1 MSLVGELNLHFNHL
15 SRLIGV
21 EVQVKVI
28 NVLVDVRELDDVVD
42 LGKLVLLRG
51 ILLQRELACEVSR
64 AVPERAE
71 IAEVEH
77 QAFKQDRR
85 DDNSDDGAQNMKHL
99 AFMQAHQVL
108 ESLGDVF
115 E

>member
-28 NVLVDVRELDDVVD
+28 DVLVDVRELDDVVD

-51 ILLQRELACEVSR
+51 VLLQRKLARKVGR

-71 IAEVEH
+71 VVEVEH
-77 QAFKQDRR
+77 QTFKQDRR
-85 DDNSDDGAQNMKHL
+85 DDDANDGAQNMKHF